1 MRPAPAGRSPQDE
14 PATPRTAGADLCSVP
29 CLGVIVPCYNEASTL
44 DTLLARVL
52 ARPETAEVVVVDD
65 GSTDASS
72 AKLEAW
78 AARDPR
84 VRVLRHDANRGKG
97 AAIQTALPHLRSPFV
112 VIQDADLE
120 YDPDDYPNLL
130 RPLLE
135 GRADA
140 VYGTRWGTG
149 AYTKTP
155 FWHRWGN
162 RLLSWLARKITGL
175 PITDEATGYKAFRRE
190 LLVRLEL
197 RESGF
202 GFCPEVTAKLARL
215 GARVVEVPIRYQGR
229 TRAEGKKIRWH
240 DGWGAVRCLLK
251 YSRMRL
257 PGDGS
262 CAVAR
267 TVSAESNAE
276 KPPESASRVFRFILL
291 SAAGLYGLGLVW
303 AVGLVPGWG
312 RWYSASPYYRQQA
325 AAFFRGDLALSR
337 DPADLSHD
345 LCWSEGGVHQVWGLG
360 VPLWRLP
367 FELGARVAGFETFP
381 DMLALA
387 AALALTAWWV
397 FTTLEDL
404 GRHLG
409 PARTHEAGGS
419 TPAAHIRSGKPEQ
432 PRAGAAGSHELR
444 GARARRTDRPRAVW
458 IVLGTAA
465 AVLLLFPPWLN
476 LLTTR
481 FLVWEEAVAYEYMVG
496 VGLIAALI
504 RVVLRPSAGR
514 FALLGSLAGLGMF
527 VRPTLVFHGAAALVA
542 AVVGLWLCRR
552 TSGEG
557 PGTSSVTEVL
567 TPARGVYLLG
577 PGVGIY
583 LACGALLYTTN
594 LLRFGSGFEF
604 GHKLNLQVMMG
615 SVYATRFDHPFASA
629 SLPEAA
635 AELFGLLFCKK
646 QFNGW
651 FWYEPN
657 LFAGQSDT
665 PRWREVASTTY
676 DFLYLAVI
684 LAGWAAG
691 LFAAVRSARRNQTSP
706 PDTRLPDE
714 SRTWSD
720 DRGHAG
726 PAAER
731 PQVPQAERPGSA
743 GLSSHAPARAS
754 EAGFGPGA
762 ATTSKVAP
770 PGANREVWRRVL
782 IVLAVDSFIGTA
794 ALSVFYLRN
803 CVIATRYMLDYMPAF
818 AAAIL
823 AAWWGWCHVLQRW
836 QKKPTGLLLSAATT
850 LLWLGIDFQ
859 TSTHAYGDPQV
870 LTWSECVTAIQR
882 RKAEKVN
889 LPLSGV
895 YESPDEAA
903 ETRLSH
909 NGAGWNRDGTVLP
922 SVILFIHTPRFVELE
937 LTPFEWARIEPDPS
951 QLRAKIGLEFLKLE
965 KLQPTA
971 EGWRVR
977 FAGPRQK
984 RYQEGLQPLFLAMVP
999 REFVAETRDLP
1010 WRLLRVRW
1018 REDP

>member
-1 MRPAPAGRSPQDE
+1 MRSAPAGGSPQNE
-14 PATPRTAGADLCSVP
+14 SAHLRAPGADLCSVP
-29 CLGVIVPCYNEASTL
+29 CLGVIVPCYNEAATL
-44 DTLLARVL
+44 DTLLAKVL

-65 GSTDASS
+65 GSTDASP

-84 VRVLRHDANRGKG
+84 VRVARHDANRGKG

-120 YDPDDYPNLL
+120 YDPDDYPRLL

-140 VYGTRWGTG
+140 VYGTRWCPG
-149 AYTKTP
+149 ACTETP

-257 PGDGS
+257 PSDGS
-262 CAVAR
+262 CALAC
-267 TVSAESNAE
+267 TASAGSEAG
-276 KPPESASRVFRFILL
+276 KPPGGAPRSLRFIWV

-303 AVGLVPGWG
+303 AVGLVPEWG

-325 AAFFRGDLALSR
+325 AAFLRGDLALSR

-360 VPLWRLP
+360 VPLWRQP
-367 FELGARVAGFETFP
+367 FEMLARLAGFEAFP

-387 AALALTAWWV
+387 AALALTAWSV
-397 FTTLEDL
+397 FTAFDEC
-404 GRHLG
+404 
-409 PARTHEAGGS
+409 ARNLQTTSACATNASVSAAVEHGAELDAREGG
-419 TPAAHIRSGKPEQ
+419 KE
-432 PRAGAAGSHELR
+432 
-444 GARARRTDRPRAVW
+444 RRPNMPGTNRPGAVW
-458 IVLGTAA
+458 IGTGVAA

-496 VGLIAALI
+496 VGLIAGLV
-504 RVVLRPSAGR
+504 RVVLRPSAWR
-514 FALLGSLAGLGMF
+514 FAWLCLLAGLGMF
-527 VRPTLVFHGAAALVA
+527 VRPTLVFHGAAAALA
-542 AVVGLWLCRR
+542 AATGMWLCRQ
-552 TSGEG
+552 SGSKAAG
-557 PGTSSVTEVL
+557 TGLPGETTGSLYRV
-567 TPARGVYLLG
+567 RRLG
-577 PGVGIY
+577 PGIAIY
-583 LACGALLYTTN
+583 LACGALLYVTN
-594 LLRFGSGFEF
+594 LLRFGDGFEF

-615 SVYATRFDHPFASA
+615 SIFATRFDHPFASV
-629 SLPEAA
+629 SLAEAA
-635 AELFGLLFCKK
+635 EELFGLLFRKK
-646 QFNGW
+646 SFNGW

-657 LFAGQSDT
+657 LFGGQSST

-676 DFLYLAVI
+676 DFLYLALI
-684 LAGWAAG
+684 LAGWTAG
-691 LFAAVRSARRNQTSP
+691 LFAAVRLTRRNPASP
-706 PDTRLPDE
+706 PRVRPPDAPVMMM
-714 SRTWSD
+714 D
-720 DRGHAG
+720 DRGDAG
-726 PAAER
+726 CAAKGLVVPETER
-731 PQVPQAERPGSA
+731 PCFAAPSSRVPAQADEA
-743 GLSSHAPARAS
+743 ANGLHRKVPTTEAS
-754 EAGFGPGA
+754 PSG
-762 ATTSKVAP
+762 
-770 PGANREVWRRVL
+770 NQEVWKVML
-782 IVLAVDSFIGTA
+782 VVWTVYSFLGTA
-794 ALSVFYLRN
+794 ALSAFYLRN

-836 QKKPTGLLLSAATT
+836 QKRPIALVLSAAAT
-850 LLWLGIDFQ
+850 LAWLGIDFHN
-859 TSTHAYGDPQV
+859 STHAYGDPQV
-870 LTWSECVTAIQR
+870 LTWRECVAAMQR
-882 RKAEKVN
+882 QKAEKVN
-889 LPLSGV
+889 LPLAGV
-895 YESPDEAA
+895 YESPDEPAQ
-903 ETRLSH
+903 TGLSH
-909 NGAGWNRDGTVLP
+909 NGAGWNPDGTVLP
-922 SVILFIHTPRFVELE
+922 TVILFVHSPRFIELE
-937 LTPFEWARIEPDPS
+937 LAPFEWARIEPDPS

-965 KLQPTA
+965 KVEPTA

-999 REFVAETRDLP
+999 RELLAETRDLP

-1018 REDP
+1018 QEGP

>member
-1 MRPAPAGRSPQDE
+1 MRSAPAGGSPQNE
-14 PATPRTAGADLCSVP
+14 PAQPRAPGADLCSVP
-29 CLGVIVPCYNEASTL
+29 CLGVIVPCYNEAATL

-276 KPPESASRVFRFILL
+276 KPPDSASRVFRFIWL

-303 AVGLVPGWG
+303 AVGLVSGWG

-325 AAFFRGDLALSR
+325 AAFLRGDLALSR

-387 AALALTAWWV
+387 VALALTAWWV
-397 FTTLEDL
+397 FTTLEEL
-404 GRHLG
+404 GRHLRSV
-409 PARTHEAGGS
+409 PTSQVEGS
-419 TPAAHIRSGKPEQ
+419 TIPM
-432 PRAGAAGSHELR
+432 RAGAGEPE
-444 GARARRTDRPRAVW
+444 RPRTGTDGRHGVQGPHAPGVKGHGAIW
-458 IVLGTAA
+458 ILMGTSA

-481 FLVWEEAVAYEYMVG
+481 FLVWEEAVAYEYLAGIGM
-496 VGLIAALI
+496 IAALI
-504 RVVLRPSAGR
+504 RVVVRPGAGR
-514 FALLGSLAGLGMF
+514 FALLGSLAGLGML
-527 VRPTLVFHGAAALVA
+527 VRPTLVFHGAAALLA
-542 AVVGLWLCRR
+542 AMAGLWLCRR
-552 TSGEG
+552 TGGEG
-557 PGTSSVTEVL
+557 PDTGSTAAAL
-567 TPARGVYLLG
+567 TPARSVCLLG

-583 LACGALLYTTN
+583 LLCGALLYMTN
-594 LLRFGSGFEF
+594 LLRFGGGFEF

-615 SVYATRFDHPFASA
+615 SVYVTRFDHPFASVSPA
-629 SLPEAA
+629 EAA
-635 AELFGLLFCKK
+635 AELCGLLFCKK
-646 QFNGW
+646 RFNGW

-676 DFLYLAVI
+676 DFFYLALI

-691 LFAAVRSARRNQTSP
+691 LFAAVGLTRRDPASP
-706 PDTRLPDE
+706 PGARSPDPPH
-714 SRTWSD
+714 TLSD
-720 DRGHAG
+720 DRGQPGSAAEGPAVPETERPG
-726 PAAER
+726 PAA
-731 PQVPQAERPGSA
+731 
-743 GLSSHAPARAS
+743 LSSHVPVRAN
-754 EAGFGPGA
+754 EAGTGPGHRI
-762 ATTSKVAP
+762 TFEEAP
-770 PGANREVWRRVL
+770 PGANREVWRRVP
-782 IVLAVDSFIGTA
+782 IVLGVYSFFGTA
-794 ALSVFYLRN
+794 ALSLFYLRN

-823 AAWWGWCHVLQRW
+823 AAWWGWIYLLQRW
-836 QKKPTGLLLSAATT
+836 RKTQTALHLSAATI
-850 LLWLGIDFQ
+850 LVWLGIDFMK
-859 TSTHAYGDPQV
+859 STHAYGDPQV
-870 LTWSECVTAIQR
+870 LTWSECVTAMQR
-882 RKAEKVN
+882 QKAEKVK
-889 LPLSGV
+889 LPLAGV
-895 YESPDEAA
+895 YESPDEPAQ
-903 ETRLSH
+903 TGLSH
-909 NGAGWNRDGTVLP
+909 NGAGWNPDGTVLP
-922 SVILFIHTPRFVELE
+922 TVILFVHSPLFIELE
-937 LTPFEWARIEPDPS
+937 LAPFEWARIEPDPS

-965 KLQPTA
+965 KVEPTA

-1018 REDP
+1018 REGP